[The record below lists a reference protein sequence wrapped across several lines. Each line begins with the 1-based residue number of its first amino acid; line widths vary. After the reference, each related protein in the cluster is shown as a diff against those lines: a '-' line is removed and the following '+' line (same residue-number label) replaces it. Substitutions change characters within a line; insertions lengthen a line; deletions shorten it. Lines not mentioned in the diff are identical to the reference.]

1 MDKLKSMEA
10 FLRLAELGSF
20 TRVAEQRNTSKSQ
33 ISKEI
38 SALEA
43 SLSVRLVHRTTR
55 NIRLTPEG
63 ETYLLHCR
71 EILQKIEYTDTL
83 LLDQKNKPSG
93 KLKINA
99 PMALGLTHLARLFSD
114 FMMAYPD
121 IQLDVHLGDEPVDLV
136 EQGFDLG
143 FRVSSRLLDSNY
155 VGRPLR
161 DFSYHVCASPAY
173 IQSHESIIKP
183 SDLKN
188 HNCFIYSYFQGK
200 AEWPI
205 DAGISVAGTLQVNS
219 TIFLMEMIKQGLGI
233 GLIPEFVCKES
244 IKDGSVIS
252 LLGDHIKPKL
262 TLYALYPARN
272 FVPPKLKLCIEFL
285 ENWFKDNY

>member
-1 MDKLKSMEA
+1 MEA
-10 FLRLAELGSF
+10 FVRLAELGSF

-43 SLSVRLVHRTTR
+43 SLSVRLLHRTTR
-55 NIRLTPEG
+55 NIGLTPEG

-71 EILQKIEYTDTL
+71 EILQKIEHADTL
-83 LLDQKNKPSG
+83 VLDQQSKPSG

-99 PMALGLTHLARLFSD
+99 PMALGLTHLAKLFSD
-114 FMMAYPD
+114 FMKAYPD
-121 IQLDVHLGDEPVDLV
+121 IELDVHLGDEPVDLV

-143 FRVSSRLLDSNY
+143 FRASSQILDSNY

-161 DFSYHVCASPAY
+161 DFSYHVCASPTY
-173 IQSHESIIKP
+173 IKNNEPIQKP

-205 DAGISVAGTLQVNS
+205 DQGISVAGTLQVNS
-219 TIFLMEMIKQGLGI
+219 TLFLMEMIKQGLGI
-233 GLIPEFVCKES
+233 GLIPEFVCSDELKA
-244 IKDGSVIS
+244 GSVVS
-252 LLGDHIKPKL
+252 LLEDIERPTL

-272 FVPPKLKLCIEFL
+272 FVPSKLKLCIEFL
-285 ENWFKDNY
+285 EAWFEENY

>member
-1 MDKLKSMEA
+1 MEA
-10 FLRLAELGSF
+10 FVRVAELGSF

-43 SLSVRLVHRTTR
+43 SLSVRLLHRTTR
-55 NIRLTPEG
+55 NIGLTPEG

-71 EILQKIEYTDTL
+71 EILQKIEHADTL
-83 LLDQKNKPSG
+83 VLDQQSKPSG

-99 PMALGLTHLARLFSD
+99 PMALGLTHLAKLFSD
-114 FMMAYPD
+114 FMKAYPD
-121 IQLDVHLGDEPVDLV
+121 IELDVHLGDEPVDLV

-143 FRVSSRLLDSNY
+143 FRASSQILDSNY

-161 DFSYHVCASPAY
+161 DFSYHVCASPTY
-173 IQSHESIIKP
+173 IKNNEPIQKP

-205 DAGISVAGTLQVNS
+205 DKGISVAGTLQVNS

-233 GLIPEFVCKES
+233 GLIPEFVCSDELKA
-244 IKDGSVIS
+244 GSVVS
-252 LLGDHIKPKL
+252 LLEDIERPTL

-272 FVPPKLKLCIEFL
+272 FVPSKLKLSIEFL
-285 ENWFKDNY
+285 EAWFEENY